1 MVTLVSVGVVL
12 PVNFQVNNFS
22 GVYFQG
28 FIFFTFQGF
37 IFFRNTQM
45 IFEDFGGKK
54 NWTAI
59 KTMFHFLLVFF
70 LLPKNFFIFLKL
82 GINKTYKEHLNTY
95 ILL

>member
-22 GVYFQG
+22 GVYFFYFSG
-28 FIFFTFQGF
+28 VY
-37 IFFRNTQM
+37 FFRNTQM

-82 GINKTYKEHLNTY
+82 GIKKTYKEHLNTY

>member
-54 NWTAI
+54 I
-59 KTMFHFLLVFF
+59 
-70 LLPKNFFIFLKL
+70 
-82 GINKTYKEHLNTY
+82 GQQ
-95 ILL
+95 